1 MPSTE
6 EVYFTVAEARE
17 ADVDRAVAAA
27 REAFDHGPWPRMRV
41 AERAD
46 DLRRLSQ
53 ENVGRSEHLGQLWT
67 GETGAL
73 YRIADASFAA
83 GQDEFGGHAGQAAS
97 CQSGER
103 HRRRGGRAT
112 GRAVGEP

>member
-27 REAFDHGPWPRMRV
+27 REAFDHGPWPRMSV

-46 DLRRLSQ
+46 YLRRISQ
-53 ENVGRSEHLGQLWT
+53 EIVRRSELLGQLWT

-73 YRIADASFAA
+73 HSMASASFAS
-83 GQDEFGGHAGQAAS
+83 GQDEFARHAALAAS
-97 CQSGER
+97 FPFVEI
-103 HRRRGGRAT
+103 GRASCRERVWQY
-112 GRAVGEP
+112 G